1 MNSHS
6 EPPRA
11 EPSDGEKRFDEE
23 AAQRILRRAAEEQAR
38 WETQAVGSFTLEQ
51 LQEIA
56 TEAGISPEAV
66 LAAAREHEATAARQ
80 VSAARAPEGDG
91 AGGWLARLKRRLP
104 ASWPPALQN
113 AVLTAVG
120 VVLAGALIAIV
131 GVAPVMFT
139 LILGLILLLILLGI
153 GLF

>member
-6 EPPRA
+6 EPPR
-11 EPSDGEKRFDEE
+11 EVPSDGEKRFDEE

-38 WETQAVGSFTLEQ
+38 WESEAVGSFTLEQ

-66 LAAAREHEATAARQ
+66 LAAAREHEANAQPTATP
-80 VSAARAPEGDG
+80 VRASDHEG
-91 AGGWLARLKRRLP
+91 AGGWLAAMKRRLP

-120 VVLAGALIAIV
+120 VALVGALIAIL
-131 GVAPVMFT
+131 GAGPVVFA
-139 LILGLILLLILLGI
+139 LILGLIALLILLGI